1 MPPDA
6 MQQGVMQ
13 PDLLGGA
20 PSPSG
25 LQRVFFALVP
35 PPALCGRIA
44 AAAAAVE
51 RAHPSGGRML
61 KPERYHLTLRFL
73 GDFDPL
79 PPSLPDAARAAGDAV
94 PLPHFELLLDHAGSF
109 GRNGVRWLGASPCDG
124 LQALWRDLGDALA
137 RQGIRAA
144 RDAFAPHLTI
154 ARAARAPLGRIPID
168 PLSWAV
174 DGFAL
179 VLSRP
184 GRPYEIRQRWG
195 EAGE

>member
-1 MPPDA
+1 MPA
-6 MQQGVMQ
+6 GSVQA
-13 PDLLGGA
+13 DLLGGA
-20 PSPSG
+20 PSPG
-25 LQRVFFALVP
+25 DVQRLFFALVP
-35 PPALCGRIA
+35 PPALRDRIA

-61 KPERYHLTLRFL
+61 KPDRYHLTLRFL

-94 PLPHFELLLDHAGSF
+94 PLQPLELLLDHAGSF
-109 GRNGVRWLGASPCDG
+109 GSNGVRWLGGPGNDA

-137 RQGIRAA
+137 RRGVRLP
-144 RDAFAPHLTI
+144 REPGFAPHVTI
-154 ARAARAPLGRIPID
+154 VRDARAPLGRAPID
-168 PLSWAV
+168 PLGWAV

-184 GRPYEIRQRWG
+184 GRPNEILYRR
-195 EAGE
+195 EAA